1 MGLPNWV
8 QSGGQVQ
15 APKITGFDTAFNP
28 ILGHLQRLVD
38 ANDRKKAAEDN
49 RKFRQSEYQRNRD
62 HSKAL
67 ADASRISAKDM
78 FDEELRIKSEIA
90 QKEAE
95 DRKNIRQD
103 TSNYRDAVLAFD
115 RDKHNDD
122 YKLAKKKLEI
132 LENES
137 NNTNKYS
144 REAVAARDEKFLNTF
159 SIHER
164 KPVIKRYTGKTINV
178 PVPEEELVESTRAI
192 IKDKLGD
199 DIYKVDADLR
209 KELKD
214 KYGISH
220 YGELNKAI
228 NKNRILAKAGDAEAK
243 KVLDDL
249 VDKKKFFSNLST
261 VSNKIYEQLPNRRDE
276 DEKVIDYAASLSQ
289 MTKEDQKAFQ
299 AIINSGVSNST
310 ANRLLQQYKL
320 HNLDMTNFLKQGA
333 KTQQGYLSDLIKA
346 EVDMASDKG
355 KRTLNLKEFLE
366 QQRIKYNAKS
376 GIFKNP
382 EKIQ

>member
-38 ANDRKKAAEDN
+38 ANNRKEAAEAN

-144 REAVAARDEKFLNTF
+144 REAVAARDADILR
-159 SIHER
+159 SITLPKPSPLAER
-164 KPVIKRYTGKTINV
+164 FTGKTLSV
-178 PVPEEELVESTRAI
+178 PRTEEEKKAVAKSNILKAHSEVYNVN
-192 IKDKLGD
+192 DQ
-199 DIYKVDADLR
+199 YKQ
-209 KELKD
+209 ELKD
-214 KYGISH
+214 QYGITDH
-220 YGELNKAI
+220 IGL
-228 NKNRILAKAGDAEAK
+228 K
-243 KVLDDL
+243 KL
-249 VDKKKFFSNLST
+249 
-261 VSNKIYEQLPNRRDE
+261 I
-276 DEKVIDYAASLSQ
+276 
-289 MTKEDQKAFQ
+289 
-299 AIINSGVSNST
+299 
-310 ANRLLQQYKL
+310 
-320 HNLDMTNFLKQGA
+320 A
-333 KTQQGYLSDLIKA
+333 KTQKEVASGKAGAKKKLTDLENKDLFFRTFYNASQEEYDKVPSHKNVDETMVDYIKSLSNYRKDFQEFEKKLYDSEASSALINRLIKQHQLANSDHVNYLRRGA
-346 EVDMASDKG
+346 ERQQDIINAQIAAQLEADTNKA
-355 KRTLNLKEFLE
+355 KTKANLNEFLNKE
-366 QQRIKYNAKS
+366 KIKYNAS
-376 GIFKNP
+376 NHIF
-382 EKIQ
+382 EKTPDMY